1 MKKNLGRK
9 KSRSY
14 EMKGGAGP
22 YVYEGIPLTLE
33 NPFTHFAVTS
43 NDDGSYNFNIPK
55 TKNFTSFC
63 ELYQYYQQYSPISCV
78 HQEFIGKDNVTRYK
92 APSFVDI
99 LGIALV
105 LRKIQTSERTRII
118 RVNDKILTEAFKTLA
133 VMTTA
138 GQPLCWKE
146 VGRLH
151 INSFL
156 QKTILTALILSTF
169 ESQDVDF
176 MPIVEPLSK
185 LDIDAVL
192 RLFKQA
198 IFFYRYGVINLDAS
212 NLLTFERMLTPK
224 DAKTLL
230 TLDPAAIQ
238 TFDNNSKQ
246 ENWFSKIS
254 LYTKTPLELALAI
267 QADEPARAQRQ
278 AEDIMRNRERMYN
291 KFFRSKD
298 GKDSF
303 DSFNKTYSDVSEGS
317 DEFKRIRRKL
327 LQIQDRM
334 LALGAGPSDGG
345 LLIPEL
351 DTPEKIKLQEEYNE
365 LRKAAIEKRPP
376 LGGRGRIRV
385 KITNKNRRMRTR
397 RSRTR
402 RTRRR
407 Y

>member
-14 EMKGGAGP
+14 AMKGGAGP
-22 YVYEGIPLTLE
+22 YVYEGVRLALD
-33 NPFTHFAVTS
+33 NPYTHFAVNS

-55 TKNFTSFC
+55 IKNFTSFC

-78 HQEFIGKDNVTRYK
+78 HQEFTGKDGNRYK

-105 LRKIQTSERTRII
+105 LRKIQTSDRTRILS
-118 RVNDKILTEAFKTLA
+118 VNDKVLTEAFKMLSVIA
-133 VMTTA
+133 SG
-138 GQPLCWKE
+138 GQPLCWEE
-146 VGRLH
+146 VGTLH
-151 INSFL
+151 INSYL
-156 QKTILTALILSTF
+156 QKKILEELQTRLPSLDY
-169 ESQDVDF
+169 QDVNF
-176 MPIVEPLSK
+176 MSIESLSK

-198 IFFYRYGVINLDAS
+198 IFYYRYGVINSDAS

-254 LYTKTPLELALAI
+254 LYTNTPLELALEI

-278 AEDIMRNRERMYN
+278 AEDITRNRERLYN
-291 KFFRSKD
+291 KFFKSED
-298 GKDSF
+298 GF

-327 LQIQDRM
+327 LQIQDKM
-334 LALGAGPSDGG
+334 LAFGAEPSDGG
-345 LLIPEL
+345 LLIQSL
-351 DTPEKIKLQEEYNE
+351 DTPAKIKLQEEYNE
-365 LRKAAIEKRPP
+365 LRKAAIENR
-376 LGGRGRIRV
+376 GGRGRGTIRV
-385 KITNKNRRMRTR
+385 KRTNKNRRMRTR

>member
-14 EMKGGAGP
+14 AMKGGAGL
-22 YVYEGIPLTLE
+22 YVYEGVRLALD
-33 NPFTHFAVTS
+33 NPYTHFAVNS

-55 TKNFTSFC
+55 IKNFTSFC

-78 HQEFIGKDNVTRYK
+78 HQEFTGKDGHPYK

-105 LRKIQTSERTRII
+105 LRKIQTSDRTRILS
-118 RVNDKILTEAFKTLA
+118 VNDKVLTEAFKMLSVIA
-133 VMTTA
+133 SG
-138 GQPLCWKE
+138 GQPLCWEE
-146 VGRLH
+146 VGTLR
-151 INSFL
+151 INSYL
-156 QKTILTALILSTF
+156 QKKILEELQTRLPSLDY
-169 ESQDVDF
+169 QDVNF
-176 MPIVEPLSK
+176 MSIESLSK
-185 LDIDAVL
+185 LHIDAVL

-198 IFFYRYGVINLDAS
+198 IFYYRYGVINSDAS

-254 LYTKTPLELALAI
+254 LYTNTPLELALAI
-267 QADEPARAQRQ
+267 QADEPARVQRQ
-278 AEDIMRNRERMYN
+278 AEDITRNRERLYN
-291 KFFRSKD
+291 KFFKSED
-298 GKDSF
+298 GF

-327 LQIQDRM
+327 LQIQDKM
-334 LALGAGPSDGG
+334 LAFGAEPSDGG
-345 LLIPEL
+345 LLIQSL
-351 DTPEKIKLQEEYNE
+351 DTPAKIKLQEEYNE
-365 LRKAAIEKRPP
+365 LRKAAIENR
-376 LGGRGRIRV
+376 GGRGRGTIRV
-385 KITNKNRRMRTR
+385 KRTNKNRRMRTR

>member
-9 KSRSY
+9 KSRPY
-14 EMKGGAGP
+14 AMKGGAGP
-22 YVYEGIPLTLE
+22 YEYEGVPLTPG
-33 NPFTHFAVTS
+33 NPYTHIAVNS
-43 NDDGSYNFNIPK
+43 NGDAYNFNISK
-55 TKNFTSFC
+55 KNFTSFC
-63 ELYQYYQQYSPISCV
+63 ELYKYYQQNSPISCV
-78 HQEFIGKDNVTRYK
+78 HQEFTGKDGATRYK

-105 LRKIQTSERTRII
+105 LRKIQTSGPTRILS
-118 RVNDKILTEAFKTLA
+118 VNDKLLTEAFKTLA
-133 VMTTA
+133 VIA
-138 GQPLCWKE
+138 SIGQPLCWE
-146 VGRLH
+146 EFGTLH
-151 INSFL
+151 INSHL
-156 QKTILTALILSTF
+156 QTKILEELQTRLQSLDSQNVNFMSI
-169 ESQDVDF
+169 ES
-176 MPIVEPLSK
+176 LSK

-198 IFFYRYGVINLDAS
+198 IFYYRYGVINSDAS

-224 DAKTLL
+224 EAKTLL

-254 LYTKTPLELALAI
+254 LYTNGPLELALAI
-267 QADEPARAQRQ
+267 QAEEPARAQRQ
-278 AEDIMRNRERMYN
+278 AEDITRNRERLYN
-291 KFFRSKD
+291 KFFKSED
-298 GKDSF
+298 GF

-327 LQIQDRM
+327 LQIQDKM
-334 LALGAGPSDGG
+334 LAFGAEPSDGG
-345 LLIPEL
+345 LLIQSL
-351 DTPEKIKLQEEYNE
+351 DTPAKIKLQEEYNE
-365 LRKAAIEKRPP
+365 LRKAAIENR
-376 LGGRGRIRV
+376 GGRGRGTIRV
-385 KITNKNRRMRTR
+385 KRTNKNRRMRTR